1 MFHKEN
7 KSRHVF
13 EKCRTA
19 SGEKEISTPS
29 YLDYKA
35 ISHRFT
41 GEPQWIAKTAVL
53 GPSVMLTQLCHVAV
67 GQDIRTIME
76 TQLGLF

>member
-1 MFHKEN
+1 MERKKFLHLHIWTI
-7 KSRHVF
+7 R
-13 EKCRTA
+13 
-19 SGEKEISTPS
+19 P
-29 YLDYKA
+29 YQ
-35 ISHRFT
+35 HRFT